1 MSHHSSSPY
10 SHTIQQG
17 FTLLELLVV
26 VSIMAIIAGSS
37 IYASRTNTIEKAAD
51 TAVTAEM
58 HNIRKALLQYKTD
71 NFEFPGK
78 DKGRDSPADFAFLF
92 SKQTYIDDD
101 DNVVVVE
108 DEWNN
113 DYQKGWRG
121 PYLTSGDNGFVDI
134 GDSLAFDGSGEPY
147 NIQNNANIVG
157 IDNNATNYQRGI
169 PDPFSF
175 PPVSNGEFK
184 SSIASPCNETKD
196 ENNNDDY
203 DNDRCLLDWRIVGLT
218 DDDKKKLTDEE
229 EQNLTEEQKER
240 RRPYLKKGRPY
251 LAFDLD
257 ERDKARIV
265 SMGPNGIYEPKK
277 NDGLEII
284 SCSFYINRPIEPNEE
299 PAIKRSDDLVLCL
312 Y

>member
-37 IYASRTNTIEKAAD
+37 IYASRTSTIEKAAD

-71 NFEFPGK
+71 NFEFPVQT
-78 DKGRDSPADFAFLF
+78 SPADFEFLF
-92 SKQTYIDDD
+92 SKPTDI
-101 DNVVVVE
+101 E
-108 DEWNN
+108 KLWNN

-121 PYLTSGDNGFVDI
+121 PYLTSGDSGLVDI
-134 GDSLAFDGSGEPY
+134 GDNLDINGSGKPHIIY
-147 NIQNNANIVG
+147 NNAKNL
-157 IDNNATNYQRGI
+157 QRGI

-175 PPVSNGEFK
+175 PPVFNGDDK
-184 SSIASPCNETKD
+184 SSIASPCDETKD
-196 ENNNDDY
+196 DNY

-277 NDGLEII
+277 NDGVEII
-284 SCSFYINRPIEPNEE
+284 SCSFYINRPIDPNEE